1 MNEAACKSDAS
12 ALLCGALVIA
22 RGGQSRD
29 AAAWQ
34 RRERSCRDAQLVAWS
49 HIGLAALLC
58 CSNAVGRLHVK
69 EAACQKR
76 CMRTALRRACD
87 NTWRSEHRCGR
98 VAAQRG
104 S

>member
-1 MNEAACKSDAS
+1 M
-12 ALLCGALVIA
+12 
-22 RGGQSRD
+22 
-29 AAAWQ
+29 
-34 RRERSCRDAQLVAWS
+34 AWS

-87 NTWRSEHRCGR
+87 NTWRLEQR
-98 VAAQRG
+98 AAQMGAERG
-104 S
+104 SGAWQRRAWPGHIVGSDAVVQ

>member
-34 RRERSCRDAQLVAWS
+34 RR
-49 HIGLAALLC
+49 
-58 CSNAVGRLHVK
+58 VGA
-69 EAACQKR
+69 EQG
-76 CMRTALRRACD
+76 RRARGLV
-87 NTWRSEHRCGR
+87 TYR
-98 VAAQRG
+98 VG
-104 S
+104 SVAVLQ